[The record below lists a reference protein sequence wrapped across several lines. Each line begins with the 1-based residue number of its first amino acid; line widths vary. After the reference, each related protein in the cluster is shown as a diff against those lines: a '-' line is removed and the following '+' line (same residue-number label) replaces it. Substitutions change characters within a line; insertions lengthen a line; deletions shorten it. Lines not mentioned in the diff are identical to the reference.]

1 MAPFI
6 SCCAGV
12 CVQRVTATTAATAPV
27 HVSDSDE
34 ELEAGGLPAARG
46 FRAGAREIDDVLR
59 DMHRAQRFHL
69 ARGIVEAQHGD
80 PTTVRAERDSRQIN
94 TIISQ
99 QVLLVYNRYRVN
111 SRTGRVFMVN
121 NLKPSTRV
129 CSWSTPLLHELTAT
143 FTKVN
148 CAKYLRYYC

>member
-80 PTTVRAERDSRQIN
+80 PTTVRGSGIVARSTQSFPSKFCWCTTATGLIR
-94 TIISQ
+94 
-99 QVLLVYNRYRVN
+99 VLVA
-111 SRTGRVFMVN
+111 
-121 NLKPSTRV
+121 
-129 CSWSTPLLHELTAT
+129 CSW
-143 FTKVN
+143 
-148 CAKYLRYYC
+148 